1 MDASVGDVVDGGRSG
16 SSDISSGML
25 SSTSSS
31 GGGPADADDDNH
43 NVEEE
48 EDDDPS
54 NDEET
59 TCSICLINRRG
70 PCRKYWL
77 KFEKCMKEHHGAE
90 KKKETTVDD
99 DANKGKLKTE
109 EEEEE
114 MVGNGDGNGGNHVND
129 DSSSDGNKGEVPSL
143 SSLEEGWDAFMEK
156 SIRPGEDDE
165 EEEDDDEEEE
175 EEEEDDSDD
184 DGEEGDET
192 TTDSTTNE
200 TKKSST
206 STSLA
211 ERCDRHMIPWIGCI
225 QRHRNTY
232 SLISNEFYQGD
243 YIDPLEYSIPDERR
257 ALFNAMAGGTESKEE
272 QIENKE
278 DIDDNDEIR
287 SGNGG
292 YMVKFNGV
300 KIDLESWKEHIDAET
315 DDDDDDDATENGNVA
330 NASPA
335 GDDDGPHLINAS
347 AKFRLMDPNYSK
359 TSSNNYDGGGGRIEV
374 AYIKD
379 QRGRLLGFDSFN
391 STKKDMDVDSNN
403 VNQGEEEDA
412 SNAVGECTFHIVP
425 GETTSIVAYAIY
437 RGKTTTTTNGEGQG
451 SRSGGTILREDVL
464 YHTPEIPLPGI
475 STK

>member
-1 MDASVGDVVDGGRSG
+1 MTSFCESSSIISIKNNKSNKNINIGLADEDDDTENNDTPNTILLQDGMDASVGDGGDDDVVVVVGGGGGG
-16 SSDISSGML
+16 SSDVSSGIISST
-25 SSTSSS
+25 SSSSSS
-31 GGGPADADDDNH
+31 GGGPADADDDDNQT
-43 NVEEE
+43 NDVEEE

-90 KKKETTVDD
+90 KKKKKKETSKHDV
-99 DANKGKLKTE
+99 KGTKKAKE
-109 EEEEE
+109 EE
-114 MVGNGDGNGGNHVND
+114 VGNGDGNGGNHVND
-129 DSSSDGNKGEVPSL
+129 DSSSDE
-143 SSLEEGWDAFMEK
+143 
-156 SIRPGEDDE
+156 
-165 EEEDDDEEEE
+165 
-175 EEEEDDSDD
+175 
-184 DGEEGDET
+184 
-192 TTDSTTNE
+192 
-200 TKKSST
+200 SST

-211 ERCDRHMIPWIGCI
+211 ERCDRHMIPWIECI

-232 SLISNEFYQGD
+232 SLISNEFYQRD

-257 ALFNAMAGGTESKEE
+257 ALFDALSGGIESKEE

-278 DIDDNDEIR
+278 DIDNNDGIR

-300 KIDLESWKEHIDAET
+300 EIDLESWKEHIDAET

-330 NASPA
+330 NSSST

-359 TSSNNYDGGGGRIEV
+359 ASFNDVDKYDGGRIEV

-391 STKKDMDVDSNN
+391 SAKKDMDVDSNN
-403 VNQGEEEDA
+403 INQGEEEDA

-437 RGKTTTTTNGEGQG
+437 RGTTTTTTNGEGQG